1 MSKNGKQR
9 QHHHGVIT
17 VVFKVSAYQHYLLIV
32 LQFLSLRMKLHKSVD
47 NRPITLKVK
56 ATFCLNV
63 NKHIYPIM
71 TYITKKGDILG
82 LYQFKL
88 NTLFRN
94 GLKIELQFG
103 TLDNQP
109 SQHRAG
115 IERGKTARSPGI
127 IKIYYLLSIIEF
139 QDIENNFQIYNCS
152 AVWLAICAWT
162 PKVFGLSSAHSHML
176 TL

>member
-1 MSKNGKQR
+1 MLNVFKVMSKNGKQR

-32 LQFLSLRMKLHKSVD
+32 LQFLSLRMKLQKSVD

-94 GLKIELQFG
+94 GLKIELNIWHFG
-103 TLDNQP
+103 QPAFTAPSWHWKRKNSKKPRHNQN
-109 SQHRAG
+109 
-115 IERGKTARSPGI
+115 
-127 IKIYYLLSIIEF
+127 LLSIV
-139 QDIENNFQIYNCS
+139 YYRVS
-152 AVWLAICAWT
+152 GYW
-162 PKVFGLSSAHSHML
+162 K
-176 TL
+176 